1 MMLSN
6 FFAVASRHSEWLA
19 ERRTAIASN
28 IANANVPGYRT
39 QSVSSFA
46 QELDRTDVAN
56 GGWLS
61 LGMQN
66 PGAERSDTSLVSYQS
81 GNDVS
86 IDNELMDAGSVARE
100 QLLNAGLT
108 KAFNRLIALSMRG

>member
-6 FFAVASRHSEWLA
+6 FFSVASRHSDWLA
-19 ERRTAIASN
+19 EKRTAIASN

-39 QSVSSFA
+39 QSIGSFA
-46 QELDRTDVAN
+46 QELDRADVGN
-56 GGWLS
+56 DGWLS
-61 LGMQN
+61 LGRPT
-66 PGAERSDTSLVSYQS
+66 PGAETAKSGSVSYRS

-86 IDNELMDAGSVARE
+86 IDNELMEAGAVTRE
-100 QLLNAGLT
+100 QMLNAGLT